1 MSFLNF
7 ARRGSNTPRTS
18 QAKQFKVF
26 LGIALV
32 AITIGLGS
40 TLAANININSGPV
53 EFGQGV
59 AQTTACDSAITI
71 TPNSSFDNSAT
82 PSPLPTPTTAT
93 GVFVL
98 GSITVSGVD
107 SGDGTGCDGKY
118 LTLKGYGESSNT
130 PLDLIDGT
138 SSFTIYVN
146 YGSDFTTPQS
156 GFTVETIDSSS
167 FTITFT
173 SPTQSSSALYKLT
186 IESSDTSPNPT
197 PSPSESASSSP
208 SGSPTGSGSATPC
221 APGIVNGTGD
231 GLTISTPGTSAY
243 QILQDY
249 PASSS
254 GLKWI
259 SLADVSC
266 GMPFQIY
273 ADMDRDGGGWT
284 LILANT
290 ANLWSYDQAQSI
302 NSVSAPSDPT
312 DLTELGG
319 KYSILSY
326 ADYIKKS
333 ATGFQ
338 YRMEASSYDAAG
350 GIWTANQPYSFVST
364 SSTNTDITLD
374 SQFGSWS
381 YSDSGLE
388 ERMPY
393 LVNSPQALLTTSYL
407 ASVSWWGT
415 LIQADSWDVGPGPW
429 IELIDAR
436 PAILWYWVR

>member
-1 MSFLNF
+1 
-7 ARRGSNTPRTS
+7 
-18 QAKQFKVF
+18 
-26 LGIALV
+26 
-32 AITIGLGS
+32 
-40 TLAANININSGPV
+40 
-53 EFGQGV
+53 
-59 AQTTACDSAITI
+59 
-71 TPNSSFDNSAT
+71 
-82 PSPLPTPTTAT
+82 
-93 GVFVL
+93 
-98 GSITVSGVD
+98 
-107 SGDGTGCDGKY
+107 
-118 LTLKGYGESSNT
+118 
-130 PLDLIDGT
+130 
-138 SSFTIYVN
+138 
-146 YGSDFTTPQS
+146 SDFTTPQS

-197 PSPSESASSSP
+197 ASPSESASSSP

-249 PASSS
+249 PTSSS

-284 LILANT
+284 LIFANST
-290 ANLWSYDQAQSI
+290 NFWTLDQVNLI
-302 NSVSAPSDPT
+302 NSISAPSDPT
-312 DLTELGG
+312 DLTGLGG

-333 ATGFQ
+333 TSGFQ
-338 YRMEASSYDAAG
+338 YRLEAGTYGASG
-350 GIWTANQPYSFVST
+350 GVWTVNQPYSFLST
-364 SSTNTDITLD
+364 SSANTDITLD
-374 SQFGSWS
+374 TTFGSWV
-381 YSDSGLE
+381 YSNDAIE

-393 LVNSPQALLTTSYL
+393 LIDSPDALLTTSTDP
-407 ASVSWWGT
+407 SSWWWGT
-415 LIQADSWDVGPGPW
+415 LAQAGSWDSGPGPW
-429 IELIDAR
+429 MELFDAR

>member
-1 MSFLNF
+1 MSVLNF
-7 ARRGSNTPRTS
+7 SDGGRSRAPKDKP
-18 QAKQFKVF
+18 AKII
-26 LGIALV
+26 LGIGLLSIAV
-32 AITIGLGS
+32 ALGS

-82 PSPLPTPTTAT
+82 PTPAPTPTTAT

-197 PSPSESASSSP
+197 ASPSSSESASPSESASSSP
-208 SGSPTGSGSATPC
+208 SASPIACASNCSSVDHYGNFIGGTGGSHDVSLCEEGYVVTAFSVTPNSNFNYLGALSFTCSQLNNDVTINYSSQYIHGWAGLGAGDVGNVCPAGQAAVAMPGVTAGYTSNVTLTCEDMPAAGNSFTIPFSQSGLLNAEDWTATETSSCNTGEFVVGFSIQHGSGLDGVQVAC
-221 APGIVNGTGD
+221 RAFAPP
-231 GLTISTPGTSAY
+231 LP
-243 QILQDY
+243 
-249 PASSS
+249 
-254 GLKWI
+254 
-259 SLADVSC
+259 
-266 GMPFQIY
+266 
-273 ADMDRDGGGWT
+273 
-284 LILANT
+284 
-290 ANLWSYDQAQSI
+290 
-302 NSVSAPSDPT
+302 
-312 DLTELGG
+312 
-319 KYSILSY
+319 
-326 ADYIKKS
+326 
-333 ATGFQ
+333 
-338 YRMEASSYDAAG
+338 
-350 GIWTANQPYSFVST
+350 
-364 SSTNTDITLD
+364 
-374 SQFGSWS
+374 
-381 YSDSGLE
+381 
-388 ERMPY
+388 
-393 LVNSPQALLTTSYL
+393 
-407 ASVSWWGT
+407 
-415 LIQADSWDVGPGPW
+415 
-429 IELIDAR
+429 
-436 PAILWYWVR
+436 

>member
-1 MSFLNF
+1 MSILNF
-7 ARRGSNTPRTS
+7 GSGKKS
-18 QAKQFKVF
+18 SGFDKEKSVKAI
-26 LGIALV
+26 LGIGLV
-32 AITIGLGS
+32 AITVALGS

-93 GVFVL
+93 GVFIL

-197 PSPSESASSSP
+197 ASPTASPVSYSIGDTGPAGGMIFLTPESVGNSTGKYFELAPDADTSLFSFCGVAFAQTIEERTTLLNTNVEIGTGQANTNLIVAFCGGTSGADAANNYTLNGYSDWFLPSRDELDAVYINLKVAGLNVFSATDVYISSSEA
-208 SGSPTGSGSATPC
+208 SATTYYVQDVALAYNP
-221 APGIVNGTGD
+221 APGKFSVEKLSNAFWPVYTR
-231 GLTISTPGTSAY
+231 PVRMFN
-243 QILQDY
+243 
-249 PASSS
+249 
-254 GLKWI
+254 
-259 SLADVSC
+259 VS
-266 GMPFQIY
+266 
-273 ADMDRDGGGWT
+273 
-284 LILANT
+284 
-290 ANLWSYDQAQSI
+290 
-302 NSVSAPSDPT
+302 
-312 DLTELGG
+312 
-319 KYSILSY
+319 
-326 ADYIKKS
+326 
-333 ATGFQ
+333 
-338 YRMEASSYDAAG
+338 
-350 GIWTANQPYSFVST
+350 
-364 SSTNTDITLD
+364 
-374 SQFGSWS
+374 
-381 YSDSGLE
+381 
-388 ERMPY
+388 
-393 LVNSPQALLTTSYL
+393 
-407 ASVSWWGT
+407 
-415 LIQADSWDVGPGPW
+415 
-429 IELIDAR
+429 
-436 PAILWYWVR
+436 